1 MWPCR
6 NYSRNGA
13 RELAICLNRSHI
25 GAKELVL
32 SDISESARAEIRIQK
47 AQKKEEKQ
55 REIDTAL
62 AQYRAE
68 VKATEEKT
76 ARLRAARLAKEA
88 ADREAAVAARAAAP
102 VKKVRAKKSGT
113 A

>member
-1 MWPCR
+1 MIIFS
-6 NYSRNGA
+6 NLGVSGTG
-13 RELAICLNRSHI
+13 ELPNRSHI
-25 GAKELVL
+25 GAKEFVL
-32 SDISESARAEIRIQK
+32 SDISETNRAEIRIQK

-55 REIDTAL
+55 REIEIAL

-88 ADREAAVAARAAAP
+88 ADREIARTSAP
-102 VKKVRAKKSGT
+102 VKKARAKKSGT
-113 A
+113 